1 MNIKTKLLIGII
13 QEYIKS
19 KEPIGSEF
27 LKSQQNF
34 DVSSATIRNYCKILE
49 KEGALFQP
57 HTSSGRI
64 PTNAS
69 LSSYWK
75 DALQLFVNDEL
86 EIDIHQI
93 ANLSKRYEVFCIL
106 IPKESN
112 ILENV
117 LDVENNYLILEFSRN
132 EAVIGFS
139 DVLLRFTRSLVG
151 LEVHDIIRVAGEVG
165 AKELKEKILC
175 LSHFDFNI
183 TSYRYGSEFL
193 KDIVFGDASVFMDFY
208 NAYAL
213 LKYQNGVYFNILP
226 SGYLTLIHDIS
237 YFNHN
242 SGESNKARMLCAGSM
257 LSDYRSFYK
266 ELHMGCID

>member
-1 MNIKTKLLIGII
+1 MSIKNKLLIGII

-34 DVSSATIRNYCKILE
+34 NVSSATIRNYCKVLE

-64 PTNAS
+64 PTHTS

-75 DALQLFVNDEL
+75 ETLRSFIEREL
-86 EIDIHQI
+86 ETTILQI
-93 ANLSKRYEVFCIL
+93 ADLSRRYEVFCIT

-112 ILENV
+112 VLENV
-117 LDVENNYLILEFSRN
+117 VNVEQTYLILEFSRN
-132 EAVIGFS
+132 ETVIGFS
-139 DVLLRFTRSLVG
+139 ERLSRFIKTLVG
-151 LEVHDIIRVAGEVG
+151 LDVQDIIKIASAVG
-165 AKELKEKILC
+165 ARELKEKLLC
-175 LSHFDFNI
+175 LKQFDFNL

-193 KDIVFGDASVFMDFY
+193 RDIAFGNGEVFMDFY

-213 LKYQNGVYFNILP
+213 LKYQNGIYFNILP
-226 SGYLTLIHDIS
+226 SGYLTIIHDIC
-237 YFNHN
+237 YLDQHN
-242 SGESNKARMLCAGSM
+242 GQKNKARMLCAGS
-257 LSDYRSFYK
+257 LLADYRSFYK
-266 ELHMGCID
+266 ELHTGN